1 VISMIEPRLTVRDF
15 RRKKERGERLALI
28 TAYDYPSALYVDAAG
43 VDGILVGDS
52 LGMVVLGHE
61 TTLPVTIEEM
71 LHHTRA
77 VARGARRALVI
88 ADMPF
93 LSYQTSVEDAL
104 RNAGRLLKEGGARA
118 VKLEGGRRV
127 VETVRRMVEA
137 GIPVMGHLGM
147 TPQSVHALGG
157 FRVQGKG
164 KSAGQALLD
173 EALMLEDAGVFAIVL
188 EVIPTE
194 LAEVVTRAVQV
205 PTIGIGA
212 GPGCD
217 GEVQVFHDLLG
228 MFEGFAPRH
237 TRRYAPV
244 GDLIREAVT
253 RYVDDVRHGL
263 FPTDDNA
270 FHDRDLPD
278 LLAARPNG
286 KDRTT

>member
-1 VISMIEPRLTVRDF
+1 METRLTVRDF
-15 RRKKERGERLALI
+15 LRRKERGERLALV

-61 TTLPVTIEEM
+61 TTLPVTMEEM
-71 LHHTRA
+71 IHHTRA
-77 VARGARRALVI
+77 VARGTRRALVI

-93 LSYQTSVEDAL
+93 LSYQASEDEAL

-137 GIPVMGHLGM
+137 GIPVMGHVGM
-147 TPQSVHALGG
+147 TPQSVHAMGG

-164 KSAGQALLD
+164 KNAGQALLD
-173 EALMLEDAGVFAIVL
+173 EALMLEDAGAFAVVL

-194 LAEVVTRAVQV
+194 LAELITRALRV

-237 TRRYAPV
+237 TRRYAQIGDVIRDAV
-244 GDLIREAVT
+244 G
-253 RYVDDVRHGL
+253 RYVEDVRHGL
-263 FPTDDNA
+263 FPTDENS

-278 LLAARPNG
+278 LLGTRAEARET
-286 KDRTT
+286 KARD

>member
-1 VISMIEPRLTVRDF
+1 METGLTVRDF
-15 RRKKERGERLALI
+15 LRKKERGERLALI

-61 TTLPVTIEEM
+61 TTLPVTMEEM

-77 VARGARRALVI
+77 VARGTRRALVI

-93 LSYQTSVEDAL
+93 LSYQASVEEAL

-147 TPQSVHALGG
+147 TPQSVHAMGG

-164 KSAGQALLD
+164 KSASQTLLD
-173 EALMLEDAGVFAIVL
+173 DALMLEDAGAFAIVL
-188 EVIPTE
+188 EVIPAE
-194 LAEVVTRAVQV
+194 LAEVITAALRV

-228 MFEGFAPRH
+228 MFDAFSPRH
-237 TRRYAPV
+237 TRRYAQIGSQIRDAV
-244 GDLIREAVT
+244 G

-278 LLAARPNG
+278 LLG
-286 KDRTT
+286 THSQVKDRKD

>member
-1 VISMIEPRLTVRDF
+1 MIETRLTVRDF
-15 RRKKERGERLALI
+15 LRKKERGERLALI

-61 TTLPVTIEEM
+61 TTLPVTIDEM
-71 LHHTRA
+71 IHHTRA

-93 LSYQTSVEDAL
+93 LSYQASEEEAL
-104 RNAGRLLKEGGARA
+104 RNAGRLLKEGNARA

-164 KSAGQALLD
+164 KGKGQALLD
-173 EALMLEDAGVFAIVL
+173 DALMLEDAGVFAIVL

-194 LAEVVTRAVQV
+194 LAEVVTSALRV

-228 MFEGFAPRH
+228 MFEGFTPRH
-237 TRRYAPV
+237 TRRYAQL
-244 GDLIREAVT
+244 GETIRQSVAQ
-253 RYVDDVRHGL
+253 YVDDVRGGH

-270 FHDRDLPD
+270 FHDRDQPELLP
-278 LLAARPNG
+278 AQER
-286 KDRTT
+286 KS